1 MTAHRDKRYL
11 FNAIRPYREKGHT
24 FAEIGLLLGLSKE
37 RVRQLWQLF
46 HVAKKERNTDT

>member
-11 FNAIRPYREKGHT
+11 FNAIRPYREQGKT
-24 FAEIGLLLGLSKE
+24 FADIGMILGLSKE

-46 HVAKKERNTDT
+46 KVELKDEKEQS